1 MKMVIVFDTE
11 DKQGMKNTVQI
22 VDKLAT
28 QYLGAVNN
36 AMNNRSFGK
45 IEFIKTIRE
54 FGRQVMKELAAEP
67 EADPTS
73 LLKTK
78 RFTEK
83 AWEVKVDGGRYP

>member
-22 VDKLAT
+22 VDKLAA
-28 QYLGAVNN
+28 QYLGTVNN

-83 AWEVKVDGGRYP
+83 VWEVKVDGGRYP